1 MNRKKDLLLSI
12 DTSSLSRTKKNVL
25 AKQSRGKPA
34 KPSALAKRRQKK
46 KLDIQQAISEALD
59 DYTAENVDA
68 YSSYESELVSESPAV
83 TPKVETKRKH
93 SFDLQMTRSPILT
106 PKPKPVEEVIPP
118 LSLEVKEPIVKGP
131 TLEDFH
137 DAADDLYDSLFQ
149 SGASPVPTKSA
160 LPPKQ
165 KEELHRMLFEIVLR
179 KAQMPPDDADD
190 VAFFFDTITVSALLY
205 ELRFESPYGAS
216 SRSALLEA
224 LAAHSLDFEALVAGR
239 LAQFALQF
247 VLDERETQFSPDDDF
262 AAVQKQIGGVHRYV
276 GLFHAL
282 VESLKTDVAMLPPTS
297 APLAQRY
304 TARAQRLLRSVE
316 CFVRSR
322 DTIEKYTETV
332 AACTVSLF
340 SVAPALIAP
349 FYAFVLKHW
358 PRGHSEKTIAL
369 IGFLEILLS
378 SSPPL
383 YLTPFLKPVVTRVFR
398 RVCEELLG
406 DQVEISKRAAYFMQ
420 DYYLRCNYIAIDE
433 AIGTLVKVALTK
445 GMDHWNEII
454 AVTCEKAFDVILDDI

>member
-106 PKPKPVEEVIPP
+106 PKPKPVEEEIPP

-131 TLEDFH
+131 TRAFDRSFSILVEDFH

-179 KAQMPPDDADD
+179 KAQLPPDDADD
-190 VAFFFDTITVSALLY
+190 VAFFFDTATVSALLY

-247 VLDERETQFSPDDDF
+247 VLDERETQFSPD
-262 AAVQKQIGGVHRYV
+262 GGC
-276 GLFHAL
+276 G
-282 VESLKTDVAMLPPTS
+282 
-297 APLAQRY
+297 
-304 TARAQRLLRSVE
+304 
-316 CFVRSR
+316 
-322 DTIEKYTETV
+322 
-332 AACTVSLF
+332 
-340 SVAPALIAP
+340 
-349 FYAFVLKHW
+349 
-358 PRGHSEKTIAL
+358 RG
-369 IGFLEILLS
+369 
-378 SSPPL
+378 P
-383 YLTPFLKPVVTRVFR
+383 
-398 RVCEELLG
+398 
-406 DQVEISKRAAYFMQ
+406 
-420 DYYLRCNYIAIDE
+420 
-433 AIGTLVKVALTK
+433 
-445 GMDHWNEII
+445 
-454 AVTCEKAFDVILDDI
+454 

>member
-1 MNRKKDLLLSI
+1 MNRKKDRLLSI

-106 PKPKPVEEVIPP
+106 PKPKPVEEEIPP

-131 TLEDFH
+131 TRAFDRSFSILVEDFH

-179 KAQMPPDDADD
+179 KAQLPPDDADADD
-190 VAFFFDTITVSALLY
+190 VVFFFDTATVSALLY

-247 VLDERETQFSPDDDF
+247 VLDERETQFSPD
-262 AAVQKQIGGVHRYV
+262 GGC
-276 GLFHAL
+276 G
-282 VESLKTDVAMLPPTS
+282 
-297 APLAQRY
+297 
-304 TARAQRLLRSVE
+304 
-316 CFVRSR
+316 
-322 DTIEKYTETV
+322 
-332 AACTVSLF
+332 
-340 SVAPALIAP
+340 
-349 FYAFVLKHW
+349 
-358 PRGHSEKTIAL
+358 RG
-369 IGFLEILLS
+369 
-378 SSPPL
+378 P
-383 YLTPFLKPVVTRVFR
+383 
-398 RVCEELLG
+398 
-406 DQVEISKRAAYFMQ
+406 
-420 DYYLRCNYIAIDE
+420 
-433 AIGTLVKVALTK
+433 
-445 GMDHWNEII
+445 
-454 AVTCEKAFDVILDDI
+454 

>member
-25 AKQSRGKPA
+25 VKQSRGKPA

-106 PKPKPVEEVIPP
+106 PKPKPVEEEIPP

-131 TLEDFH
+131 TRAFDRSFSILVEDFH

-179 KAQMPPDDADD
+179 KAQLPPDDADD

-205 ELRFESPYGAS
+205 ELRFESPYGVS

-247 VLDERETQFSPDDDF
+247 VLDEPD
-262 AAVQKQIGGVHRYV
+262 GGC
-276 GLFHAL
+276 G
-282 VESLKTDVAMLPPTS
+282 
-297 APLAQRY
+297 
-304 TARAQRLLRSVE
+304 
-316 CFVRSR
+316 
-322 DTIEKYTETV
+322 
-332 AACTVSLF
+332 
-340 SVAPALIAP
+340 
-349 FYAFVLKHW
+349 
-358 PRGHSEKTIAL
+358 RG
-369 IGFLEILLS
+369 
-378 SSPPL
+378 P
-383 YLTPFLKPVVTRVFR
+383 
-398 RVCEELLG
+398 
-406 DQVEISKRAAYFMQ
+406 
-420 DYYLRCNYIAIDE
+420 
-433 AIGTLVKVALTK
+433 
-445 GMDHWNEII
+445 
-454 AVTCEKAFDVILDDI
+454 

>member
-12 DTSSLSRTKKNVL
+12 DTSSLSKTKKNVL

-106 PKPKPVEEVIPP
+106 PKPKPVEEEIPP
-118 LSLEVKEPIVKGP
+118 LSLEAKEPIVKGP
-131 TLEDFH
+131 TRAFDRSFSILVEDFH

-205 ELRFESPYGAS
+205 ELRFESPYGVS

-247 VLDERETQFSPDDDF
+247 VLDERETQFSPD
-262 AAVQKQIGGVHRYV
+262 GGC
-276 GLFHAL
+276 G
-282 VESLKTDVAMLPPTS
+282 
-297 APLAQRY
+297 
-304 TARAQRLLRSVE
+304 
-316 CFVRSR
+316 
-322 DTIEKYTETV
+322 
-332 AACTVSLF
+332 
-340 SVAPALIAP
+340 
-349 FYAFVLKHW
+349 
-358 PRGHSEKTIAL
+358 RG
-369 IGFLEILLS
+369 
-378 SSPPL
+378 P
-383 YLTPFLKPVVTRVFR
+383 
-398 RVCEELLG
+398 
-406 DQVEISKRAAYFMQ
+406 
-420 DYYLRCNYIAIDE
+420 
-433 AIGTLVKVALTK
+433 
-445 GMDHWNEII
+445 
-454 AVTCEKAFDVILDDI
+454 